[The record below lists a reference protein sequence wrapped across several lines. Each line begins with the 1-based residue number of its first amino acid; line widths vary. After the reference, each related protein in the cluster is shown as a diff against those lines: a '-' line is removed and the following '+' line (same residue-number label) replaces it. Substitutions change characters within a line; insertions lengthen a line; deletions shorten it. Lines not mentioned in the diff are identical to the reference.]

1 MAQQKKSAK
10 KYTPAQK
17 VKYHNSKAKVGAT
30 KTVNVD
36 GKKETRKLSDFERG
50 RHKEKAD
57 SIVKAR
63 MRTFKKHNNGFAK
76 QGKLD
81 I

>member
-1 MAQQKKSAK
+1 MAQQNKSAK

-30 KTVNVD
+30 KTVNVN

-57 SIVKAR
+57 TIVKAR
-63 MRTFKKHNNGFAK
+63 MRTFKKHNAT